1 MKKQLKKT
9 IMMIIVIIMTIC
21 VARTS
26 SSKISEEKIEL
37 APMGEGMTIEADG
50 TYIYTDATKDG
61 KEVKVKANEKIIKKE
76 KEEGLIDWYEFKG
89 GARKVRYEVYCKYC
103 GWYRKG
109 NLKKGE
115 RWNEVCNCP
124 NRTAGVWLEYQ

>member
-1 MKKQLKKT
+1 MKKELKEV
-9 IMMIIVIIMTIC
+9 MVIIMAIIIIGAT
-21 VARTS
+21 VN
-26 SSKISEEKIEL
+26 KITLKEEKIKL
-37 APMGEGMTIEADG
+37 APMGEGITIESDG

-76 KEEGLIDWYEFKG
+76 KTEGLIDWYEFKG
-89 GARKVRYEVYCKYC
+89 KAKKVRFEVYCKYC